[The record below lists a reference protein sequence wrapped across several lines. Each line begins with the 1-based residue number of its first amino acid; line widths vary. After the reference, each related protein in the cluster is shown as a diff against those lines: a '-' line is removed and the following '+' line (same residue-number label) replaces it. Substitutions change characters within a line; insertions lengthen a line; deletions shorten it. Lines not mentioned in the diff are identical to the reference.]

1 MEERLQASA
10 SMRAV
15 MDKANIE
22 SVEELV
28 YADLRRMGWSKSDA
42 FYVAFG
48 RLYRSY
54 TMAQQ
59 RKLLN
64 EYETKPAIVAR
75 INNSVDVGTGTIP
88 LDELAKE
95 TSKEKILSDLLVAR
109 KRYKSGSKEWT
120 DLTKAIADYAK
131 IKQDDIKTDEKPIR
145 YFLPIHY
152 PTRCKDCLVY
162 QQKNKNGQ

>member
-10 SMRAV
+10 NVRAV
-15 MDKANIE
+15 MDKSGIE

-28 YADLRRMGWSKSDA
+28 YADLRRIGWAKSDA

-54 TMAQQ
+54 TMVQQ

-64 EYETKPAIVAR
+64 EYETKPSIVAR
-75 INNSVDVGTGTIP
+75 INNSIDTGGTIP

-131 IKQDDIKTDEKPIR
+131 IKQDDIKTDEQPIR
-145 YFLPIHY
+145 YFLPVHY
-152 PTRCKDCLVY
+152 PTRCQDCLIY
-162 QQKNKNGQ
+162 QQKNKKQP

>member
-15 MDKANIE
+15 MEKTGIGT
-22 SVEELV
+22 VEELI

-48 RLYRSY
+48 RIYRSY
-54 TMAQQ
+54 TMVQQ

-75 INNSVDVGTGTIP
+75 INNSVDAGAGTIP

-131 IKQDDIKTDEKPIR
+131 IKQDDIKTDEKPMR
-145 YFLPIHY
+145 YFLPVHY
-152 PTRCKDCLVY
+152 PTRCQDCLVY
-162 QQKNKNGQ
+162 QQKKKKET